1 MVATFA
7 FDLLQLALVLD
18 SWHIPT
24 VDVTKLNDLPVLLNT
39 PRAIWSLEDSRIG
52 WVCPQHSATCVIPQ
66 SMSASRTNLPGEI
79 STDVGGL
86 TTTTEVVGGM
96 WDYWIYLLGPILL
109 LGPVHSQEKSNQS
122 HQPQT
127 RFIPVFLRH
136 ATPSLLDF
144 TEPGKR
150 SNSSWLKGNPG
161 GLDNLSRFCVTSST
175 DWGKNFKKESELLQP
190 VVELLPGEKYWPT
203 VPNGILSVPFL
214 FLFLIP
220 MFLIA

>member
-7 FDLLQLALVLD
+7 FDLLQLALGLD
-18 SWHIPT
+18 FWHIPMA
-24 VDVTKLNDLPVLLNT
+24 DVTKLNDLPVLLNT
-39 PRAIWSLEDSRIG
+39 PRAIWGLEESRIG
-52 WVCPQHSATCVIPQ
+52 RVCSQHSATFLIPQ

-79 STDVGGL
+79 STGVGGL

-109 LGPVHSQEKSNQS
+109 LGPLQS
-122 HQPQT
+122 HRPQT

-136 ATPSLLDF
+136 TTPSLLDF

-161 GLDNLSRFCVTSST
+161 GLDNRFCVTGST

-203 VPNGILSVPFL
+203 VPNSILSVPFYFS
-214 FLFLIP
+214 FLFLCSW
-220 MFLIA
+220 